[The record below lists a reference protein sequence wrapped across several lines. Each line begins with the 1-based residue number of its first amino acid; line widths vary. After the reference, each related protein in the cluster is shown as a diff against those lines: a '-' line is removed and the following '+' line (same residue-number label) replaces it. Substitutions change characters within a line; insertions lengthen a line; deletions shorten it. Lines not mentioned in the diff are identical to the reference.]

1 MASINTKIVRRSNAL
16 MNYTYGKDFT
26 YNEATLSGEGFTGM
40 IKAYTLVIPLV
51 ILMSA
56 KPGSLLKKI
65 VDFILPKP
73 GEGPNKKNRES
84 GFYNLRF
91 YVKLEDDSDAFAKV
105 TGDMDPGYGSTSK
118 MLAESAICL
127 AKDKLPNSYGVLTPS
142 SAMGDSI
149 LKRLQSNAGLSFSF
163 VTK

>member
-1 MASINTKIVRRSNAL
+1 
-16 MNYTYGKDFT
+16 
-26 YNEATLSGEGFTGM
+26 
-40 IKAYTLVIPLV
+40 
-51 ILMSA
+51 MSA

-65 VDFILPKP
+65 IDFILPKP

-91 YVKLEDDSDAFAKV
+91 YVKLEDDSNAFAKV